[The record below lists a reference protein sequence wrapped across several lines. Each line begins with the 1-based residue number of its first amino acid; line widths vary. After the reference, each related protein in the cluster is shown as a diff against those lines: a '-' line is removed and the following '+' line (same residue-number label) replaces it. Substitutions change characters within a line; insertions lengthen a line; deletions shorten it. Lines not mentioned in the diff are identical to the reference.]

1 MNEKQPTYIS
11 SFFFSVFMDIFTQIY
26 CGGSKTAFV

>member
-1 MNEKQPTYIS
+1 MNEILIV
-11 SFFFSVFMDIFTQIY
+11 FFSIFMDIFKQIY